1 MSRRRVRM
9 TVVFEFDYLVHKLGA
24 EQIDRLA
31 TNFLDHPTEF
41 LHPSELEI
49 DETLLVH
56 FEDIT
61 EE

>member
-1 MSRRRVRM
+1 M

-31 TNFLDHPTEF
+31 ENFLDHPTEF
-41 LHPSELEI
+41 LHPKELEV
-49 DETLLVH
+49 DEVLVVN

-61 EE
+61 EDK

>member
-1 MSRRRVRM
+1 MSRRIRM
-9 TVVFEFDYLVHKLGA
+9 TVVFEFDYLVDKVTP

-31 TNFLDHPTEF
+31 DNFMDHPTEF
-41 LHPSELEI
+41 LHPHELEV
-49 DETLLVH
+49 DEVLLVN

>member
-1 MSRRRVRM
+1 
-9 TVVFEFDYLVHKLGA
+9 LVHKLGA